1 MVGSCGICAL
11 LPLSVLVAPRAV
23 FLLLLAG
30 NRVMLSAGKNDLSAL
45 PVTVG
50 GWPSRQGA
58 ASCPLIFGKGGCPMV
73 TYSDLIQIG
82 ILIVGICSL
91 FLQAR
96 KKK

>member
-73 TYSDLIQIG
+73 TYGELFQYTLVIIG
-82 ILIVGICSL
+82 IIGL
-91 FLQAR
+91 FIAVN